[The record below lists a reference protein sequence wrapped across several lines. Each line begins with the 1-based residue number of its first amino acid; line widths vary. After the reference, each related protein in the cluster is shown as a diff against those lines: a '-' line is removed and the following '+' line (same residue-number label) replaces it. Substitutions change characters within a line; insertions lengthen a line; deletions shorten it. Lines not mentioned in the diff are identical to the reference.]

1 MDNNKRPSNNGRS
14 PQKKTGSGAGRPSGK
29 SSRPASSSGKS
40 SRGAAGASARQGAAS
55 GQGTAGSRPAK
66 KKKSSRGRR
75 VVIILLVVL
84 IVLVGVFLFFMG
96 RYIYQQIVTPKKGN
110 DVNLSSYDT
119 TPESD
124 RDKVAYYVVGL
135 AGEET
140 TDPLERLSLVC
151 YDKQAGTLN
160 ILEIPQD
167 TYIDDSTLWS
177 VNKTGSVWGNP
188 KPVDWCEY
196 ERRRVYP
203 EEIADGKHTTCG
215 QPVTQKTGS
224 ASENLISIFNEQYSM
239 PVDGF
244 FILSQD
250 AFVKLVD
257 LMDGVDVNL
266 EEEMTVDSVVYP
278 AGVQTLAG
286 DAALQYML
294 KREDGVQG
302 DIDRLVRQ
310 RKVMAAL
317 FQRLIAT
324 PEKSLQEDSLVPLM
338 NGSTPIR
345 SNLTSEEMVE
355 LLTGM
360 AGITPAN
367 MTAYVIPGEVAS
379 SDSVNYYSVHRAELA
394 ALLNQA
400 FNPYGRTITE
410 ADLQVKELA
419 TGGESDTHMQV
430 LSEVVADQSGDATP
444 ETTASDASAA

>member
-1 MDNNKRPSNNGRS
+1 MDKNKRPSNNSRS
-14 PQKKTGSGAGRPSGK
+14 PQRKAGSGTGRPSGK
-29 SSRPASSSGKS
+29 PARQTPSAGRASVHN
-40 SRGAAGASARQGAAS
+40 AAGEPSR
-55 GQGTAGSRPAK
+55 RPAK
-66 KKKSSRGRR
+66 KKKGSRGRQ

-84 IVLVGVFLFFMG
+84 IVLIGLFLFFMG
-96 RYIYQQIVTPKKGN
+96 RYIYQQIATPKKGN
-110 DVNLSSYDT
+110 DVDLTSYDT
-119 TPESD
+119 TPETD
-124 RDKVAYYVVGL
+124 KDKVAYYVVGL
-135 AGEET
+135 AGKET

-196 ERRRVYP
+196 ERKRVYP
-203 EEIADGKHTTCG
+203 EEIADGKHTPCG
-215 QPVTQKTGS
+215 QPVTQKIGS

-244 FILSQD
+244 FIISQD

-266 EEEMTVDSVVYP
+266 EKEMKLGSVTYP

-286 DAALQYML
+286 DGALQYML
-294 KREDGVQG
+294 DKEEGVQG

-310 RKVMAAL
+310 RKVMVAL
-317 FQRLIAT
+317 FQRLTAT
-324 PEKSLQEDSLVPLM
+324 SEKSLREDSLVPLM

-345 SNLTSEEMVE
+345 SNLTSDEMVE
-355 LLTGM
+355 LITSM
-360 AGITPAN
+360 AGITPSS
-367 MTAYVIPGEVAS
+367 MTAYVIPGEATS
-379 SDSVNYYSVHRAELA
+379 ADKVNYYSVHRAELA
-394 ALLNQA
+394 ALLNEA
-400 FNPYGRTITE
+400 FNPYGRPITE

-419 TGGESDTHMQV
+419 SGGESDTHMQV
-430 LSEVVADQSGDATP
+430 LSEIAVDQSGAAAP
-444 ETTASDASAA
+444 ETTTAAAA